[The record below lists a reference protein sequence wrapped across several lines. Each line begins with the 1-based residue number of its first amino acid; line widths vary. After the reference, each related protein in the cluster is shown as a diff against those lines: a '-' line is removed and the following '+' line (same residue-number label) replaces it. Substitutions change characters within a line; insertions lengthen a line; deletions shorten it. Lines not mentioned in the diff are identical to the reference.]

1 MSTPPSNGAWTIDD
15 AGSLYNIGRW
25 GAGYFG
31 INPGG
36 RVEVRPRQEAGAA
49 VDVLSVVAE
58 ARQRGHMLRAQ
69 ADFLL
74 TGAKTVLKDEPRFTV
89 RIAGLSGAD
98 PAVGVVYD
106 GERANQEI
114 VRPKNAWNHGQLMQ
128 AFDRL

>member
-49 VDVLSVVAE
+49 VERLREAHGVHRLTASQVARVLSKRSDAG
-58 ARQRGHMLRAQ
+58 RRG
-69 ADFLL
+69 
-74 TGAKTVLKDEPRFTV
+74 P
-89 RIAGLSGAD
+89 
-98 PAVGVVYD
+98 
-106 GERANQEI
+106 
-114 VRPKNAWNHGQLMQ
+114 
-128 AFDRL
+128 